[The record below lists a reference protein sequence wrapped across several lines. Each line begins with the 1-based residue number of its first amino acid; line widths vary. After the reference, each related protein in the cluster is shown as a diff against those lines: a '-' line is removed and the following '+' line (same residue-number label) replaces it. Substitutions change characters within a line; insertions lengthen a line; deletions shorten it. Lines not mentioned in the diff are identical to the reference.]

1 MFDTTTPHR
10 LRRARVFSEVARLQC
25 DSLDLTLDLT
35 DFAGQKRRAMR
46 TMEPVSHIIG
56 HCFVVGD
63 NI

>member
-10 LRRARVFSEVARLQC
+10 LRRARVFSEVARLQR

-35 DFAGQKRRAMR
+35 DFAGQKRRTMR
-46 TMEPVSHIIG
+46 TMEPVSHII
-56 HCFVVGD
+56 VVGD